1 MTPSRSL
8 PKRIEAF
15 TRGLGRAIRVAVKN
29 RRPSPASIR
38 LAYQLL
44 HQDLY
49 SREEIERLGLLGLT
63 NNERQGLLSRRK
75 MTLLMESLNPEPWR
89 CMLRNKALFYQHC
102 ATLQLPVPKLLAIVL
117 PGRTGWLPHGLAP
130 ASPREWGK
138 FLRLDCPTEL
148 AVKPVSGNYGS
159 GIRILTRTS
168 TGDFSQLGSAPV
180 SCQHLAEQLYS
191 EPTHTGH
198 ILQERIHNHP
208 DLLALSQSPGFQC
221 VRLIV
226 MTDPHGQGHILHAR
240 LKIIVRQNPYDNFQF
255 GNSGNFLARVEI
267 PTGRLFPAL
276 NRNPLGPGYVEVH
289 QHPASGRQITGLPL
303 PHWEATCRLVSL
315 SSRLMQPLR
324 VIGWDV
330 AITQKGPILIEGNWN
345 SDPPNPCRNLDVFCS
360 EISRLT

>member
-1 MTPSRSL
+1 MHWPCGEDLEHESITRRS
-8 PKRIEAF
+8 P
-15 TRGLGRAIRVAVKN
+15 GHVN
-29 RRPSPASIR
+29 PPA
-38 LAYQLL
+38 
-44 HQDLY
+44 
-49 SREEIERLGLLGLT
+49 T
-63 NNERQGLLSRRK
+63 
-75 MTLLMESLNPEPWR
+75 
-89 CMLRNKALFYQHC
+89 
-102 ATLQLPVPKLLAIVL
+102 PKLLAIVL

-159 GIRILTRTS
+159 GIRILTRTA

-180 SCQHLAEQLYS
+180 SCQHLAEQLYT
-191 EPTHTGH
+191 EPTHTGY

-276 NRNPLGPGYVEVH
+276 NRNPLGPGYVEIH
-289 QHPASGRQITGLPL
+289 QHPASGRQITGLRL

-315 SSRLMQPLR
+315 ASRPALASTKNPAPPLSGR
-324 VIGWDV
+324 TG
-330 AITQKGPILIEGNWN
+330 KGRSFLAG
-345 SDPPNPCRNLDVFCS
+345 SAGC
-360 EISRLT
+360 